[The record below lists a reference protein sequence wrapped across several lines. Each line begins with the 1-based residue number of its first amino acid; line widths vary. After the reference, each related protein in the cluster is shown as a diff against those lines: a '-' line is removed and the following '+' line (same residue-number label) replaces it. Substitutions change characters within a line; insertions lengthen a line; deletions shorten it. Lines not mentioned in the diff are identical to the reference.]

1 MLSLTDITLTFPD
14 GDGRV
19 TAVDR
24 ANLEVARGTVAGLT
38 GPSGSGKSSLLAV
51 AATLVQPDSGRVE
64 IAGVDATSVSPK
76 EAAQLRRER
85 IGIVFQQS
93 NLLPSLTA
101 REQLLVMGELDGSAK
116 DKAARARAADELLGI
131 VGLGDH
137 RESRPAALSGGQ
149 RQRVNIARAL
159 MGDPA
164 VLIVDEPTSALDRAR
179 SEEIIGLV
187 VDLTRD
193 LGTATL
199 LVTHDLELMPRFD
212 TTHQMLD
219 GALTP
224 LTESEIPAGF
234 PGVPAPG
241 VPVSG

>member
-19 TAVDR
+19 TAVDH
-24 ANLEVARGTVAGLT
+24 AHLEVEDGTVAGLT

-51 AATLVQPDSGRVE
+51 ASTLVSPDSGTVE
-64 IAGVDATSVSPK
+64 IAGVDATSLPQR
-76 EAAQLRRER
+76 EAARLRREQ

-101 REQLLVMGELDGSAK
+101 REQLLVMGEMDGGRSGR
-116 DKAARARAADELLGI
+116 AARRRAADDLLDV

-137 RESRPAALSGGQ
+137 RDARPAALSGGQ
-149 RQRVNIARAL
+149 RQRINIARAL
-159 MGDPA
+159 MGDPN

-199 LVTHDLELMPRFD
+199 LVTHDLQLMPRFD
-212 TTHQMLD
+212 ATYEMLD
-219 GALTP
+219 GRLAP
-224 LTESEIPAGF
+224 LVDAHRASA
-234 PGVPAPG
+234 
-241 VPVSG
+241 

>member
-19 TAVDR
+19 TAVDH
-24 ANLEVARGTVAGLT
+24 ADLEVASGTVAGLT

-51 AATLVQPDSGRVE
+51 ASTLVRPDSGTVL
-64 IAGVDATSVSPK
+64 IADVDATALSQK
-76 EAAQLRRER
+76 EAARLRRER

-101 REQLLVMGELDGSAK
+101 REQLLIMGEMDGERGGR
-116 DKAARARAADELLGI
+116 AARRRAADELLDV

-137 RESRPAALSGGQ
+137 RNARPAALSGGQ
-149 RQRVNIARAL
+149 RQRINIARAL
-159 MGDPA
+159 MGEPN

-179 SEEIIGLV
+179 GEEIIELV

-199 LVTHDLELMPRFD
+199 LVTHDLQLMPSFD
-212 TTHQMLD
+212 ATYEMVDGSLAPMVEATH
-219 GALTP
+219 TN
-224 LTESEIPAGF
+224 
-234 PGVPAPG
+234 V
-241 VPVSG
+241 

>member
-19 TAVDR
+19 TAVDH
-24 ANLEVARGTVAGLT
+24 AHLEVEDGTVAGLT

-51 AATLVQPDSGRVE
+51 ASTLVSPDSGTVE
-64 IAGVDATSVSPK
+64 IAGVDATSLPQR
-76 EAAQLRRER
+76 EAARLRREQ

-101 REQLLVMGELDGSAK
+101 REQLLVMGDLLDV
-116 DKAARARAADELLGI
+116 

-137 RESRPAALSGGQ
+137 RDARPAALSGGQ
-149 RQRVNIARAL
+149 RQRINIARAL
-159 MGDPA
+159 MGDPN

-199 LVTHDLELMPRFD
+199 LVTHDLQLMPRFD
-212 TTHQMLD
+212 ATYEMLD
-219 GALTP
+219 GRLAP
-224 LTESEIPAGF
+224 LVAAHRASA
-234 PGVPAPG
+234 
-241 VPVSG
+241 

>member
-19 TAVDR
+19 TAVDH
-24 ANLEVARGTVAGLT
+24 ADLEVTSGTVAGLT

-51 AATLVQPDSGRVE
+51 ASTLVRPDSGTVL
-64 IAGVDATSVSPK
+64 IADVDATALSQK
-76 EAAQLRRER
+76 EAARLRRER

-101 REQLLVMGELDGSAK
+101 REQLLIMGEMDGERSGR
-116 DKAARARAADELLGI
+116 AARRRAADELLDV

-137 RESRPAALSGGQ
+137 RNARPAALSGGQ
-149 RQRVNIARAL
+149 RQRINIARAL
-159 MGDPA
+159 MGEPN

-179 SEEIIGLV
+179 SEEIIELV

-199 LVTHDLELMPRFD
+199 LVTHDLQLMPSFD
-212 TTHQMLD
+212 ATYEMLD
-219 GALTP
+219 GSL
-224 LTESEIPAGF
+224 
-234 PGVPAPG
+234 APM
-241 VPVSG
+241 VEVTHTSV